1 MIKSKQLFRIQMNNL
16 FLLHQIRKDPG
27 KQLPNE
33 MVPPS
38 VSPVRFLERRVGLQN
53 LPQEE
58 NLTDLVSR
66 RQGCRDFIWM
76 S

>member
-16 FLLHQIRKDPG
+16 CLLHQIRKDPG

-38 VSPVRFLERRVGLQN
+38 G
-53 LPQEE
+53 
-58 NLTDLVSR
+58 SR
-66 RQGCRDFIWM
+66 QVLGKEGWFTESTSRE
-76 S
+76 ST

>member
-33 MVPPS
+33 GGPTTWFPCQ
-38 VSPVRFLERRVGLQN
+38 FLGKEGWF
-53 LPQEE
+53 
-58 NLTDLVSR
+58 TKSISR
-66 RQGCRDFIWM
+66 GKFNR
-76 S
+76 SS